1 MGLGRRIGRVVGVV
15 VLLALVWPMGCGRKD
30 RAASRE
36 GVPIV
41 RVRLLQDQRVVTLSA
56 TRPPTAS
63 PDSPYSRRLDL
74 PRGAPIPIRLTPQ
87 GWRVGDEL
95 VAADGARGSGSVG
108 GAEFGVGQLTLQPDG
123 DGSLG
128 VNGTAYRGRYR
139 FVPVAGGNGQF
150 DVIND
155 VDIDGYLKSVVS
167 KEVLK
172 DWHPDAFRAQA
183 IVARTYALYE
193 WASLGGRGNYDLNDD
208 VRSQVYGGLKA
219 ESPKSQAAVNATA
232 GVVLV
237 NPGPDGNKVFKAYFS
252 SCCGGIT
259 ASAADAFNEPD
270 IKPLSARFVGPQ
282 CSVSPHFNW
291 GPIVMSKSDLTRRLR
306 QWGVNR
312 DHAIKTMA
320 DLVSIDLWK
329 TNEYGRPARFIVTD
343 TKGTQYALVAEEFR
357 WAVNTGG
364 VVLKSAFVKP
374 VNEPDSIRFAEGH
387 GWGHGVGLCQ
397 WCAETQAEE
406 GMRGEEIV
414 LRSFPGAKLVRA
426 Y

>member
-1 MGLGRRIGRVVGVV
+1 M
-15 VLLALVWPMGCGRKD
+15 
-30 RAASRE
+30 
-36 GVPIV
+36 
-41 RVRLLQDQRVVTLSA
+41 
-56 TRPPTAS
+56 
-63 PDSPYSRRLDL
+63 
-74 PRGAPIPIRLTPQ
+74 
-87 GWRVGDEL
+87 
-95 VAADGARGSGSVG
+95 
-108 GAEFGVGQLTLQPDG
+108 
-123 DGSLG
+123 
-128 VNGTAYRGRYR
+128 
-139 FVPVAGGNGQF
+139 
-150 DVIND
+150 
-155 VDIDGYLKSVVS
+155 
-167 KEVLK
+167 
-172 DWHPDAFRAQA
+172 
-183 IVARTYALYE
+183 
-193 WASLGGRGNYDLNDD
+193 
-208 VRSQVYGGLKA
+208 
-219 ESPKSQAAVNATA
+219 
-232 GVVLV
+232 
-237 NPGPDGNKVFKAYFS
+237 
-252 SCCGGIT
+252 
-259 ASAADAFNEPD
+259 
-270 IKPLSARFVGPQ
+270 
-282 CSVSPHFNW
+282 SPHFNW
-291 GPIVMSKSDLTRRLR
+291 GPVVMSKADLTRRLR